1 MRIFGFWQKVAA
13 RQAELDKRNQL
24 DALKAKLAQERD
36 EGAWVA
42 ADETIA
48 KIETLQE
55 TGGAAIAAEAL
66 WQRLEKVKSEA
77 GPGHVAV
84 GRLQCLLA
92 TAVQSFPSAQWY
104 VDRQKKKGSGPAS
117 KRKKIFREALVGFRV

>member
-1 MRIFGFWQKVAA
+1 VRIFGFWQKVAA
-13 RQAELDKRNQL
+13 RQAELDKRNRL

-36 EGAWVA
+36 EGQWVA
-42 ADETIA
+42 TEETTA

-104 VDRQKKKGSGPAS
+104 ADLTTA
-117 KRKKIFREALVGFRV
+117 KIFLN